1 MGQDSP
7 AKKYGLA
14 VAVIVGILI
23 WVLPTP
29 DGMNLTQHKLLSLF
43 AGLVVLWVTIGVNF
57 AVSSFIGVTALYF
70 WVGNATGAVKNGAL
84 VHDPNFAVNGFAS
97 PALWLLITGFVI
109 SIAMTRT
116 GVAKRLAL
124 HMMRLLGQ
132 TPAGAIFA
140 LMFANLAISPVTPS
154 NTARQAAMLPIVEG
168 IAEAYQVQRGESN
181 FGKTLSL
188 AATYAN
194 NITGGAFLTATIP
207 NPVSIALIAA
217 VAGVSVFTTWSWW
230 AILALPTSILL
241 IIVTGFIV
249 LKMFPPEVK
258 SIPGGVSYIREELDK
273 MGPMSVGEKKAIL
286 YFLIALVLWA
296 TDSIHNF
303 NSTMVAFLVSSL
315 IFLPRIGVLDWKE
328 TEKAIPW
335 ELFVYFGGVI
345 TLSDALMKAKAFEWV
360 IKNTLTFMGLEGM
373 SMVAMLII
381 MLGFTIFSHVIWSTT
396 TAMMGVM
403 VPIYIGMAQAM
414 NFDIVQFVLPLSIVM
429 AYAFFLPFNT
439 MGNIIMF
446 GANYYTVSDQVKSSI
461 IVGLASWVLWIVTI
475 LTWWKVVGFY

>member
-1 MGQDSP
+1 MDNESIG
-7 AKKYGLA
+7 KKYGLLLG
-14 VAVIVGILI
+14 VMVGVLI

-29 DGMNLTQHKLLSLF
+29 DGMNVTQHKLLSLF
-43 AGLVVLWVTIGVNF
+43 GGLVILWVTIGVNF
-57 AVSSFIGVTALYF
+57 AVSSFIGITGLYF
-70 WVGNATGAVKNGAL
+70 WVGNATGAMKNGSL

-109 SIAMTRT
+109 SIAMTKT

-132 TPAGAIFA
+132 TPAGAVFA
-140 LMFANLAISPVTPS
+140 LIFANLAISPVTPS

-168 IAEAYQVQRGESN
+168 IAEAYRAERGKSN
-181 FGKTLSL
+181 FGRALAL

-207 NPVSIALIAA
+207 NPVSIAMISA
-217 VAGVSVFTTWSWW
+217 VVGASVFTTWSWW
-230 AILALPTSILL
+230 ATLALPTSIMVL
-241 IIVTGFIV
+241 IATGFIV

-258 SIPGGVSYIREELDK
+258 SIPGGIQYIRQELDK
-273 MGPMSVGEKKAIL
+273 MGPMGAAEKKAIL
-286 YFLIALVLWA
+286 YFIIALALWA
-296 TDSIHNF
+296 TDSIHKF
-303 NSTMVAFLVSSL
+303 NSTMVAFLVSTL
-315 IFLPRIGVLDWKE
+315 IFLPRIGVLNWKE
-328 TEKAIPW
+328 SEKLIPW

-345 TLSDALMKAKAFEWV
+345 TLSNALMKAKAFEWV
-360 IKNTLTFMGLEGM
+360 IQHSLAFLGLEGM
-373 SMVAMLII
+373 SMAPMLMI

-403 VPIYIGMAQAM
+403 VPIYVGMAQAM
-414 NFDIVQFVLPLSIVM
+414 HFDIVQFVLPLSIVM

-446 GANYYTVSDQVKSSI
+446 GANYYTIGDQVKSSI
-461 IVGLASWVLWIVTI
+461 VVGLVSWLLWSLTVV
-475 LTWWKVVGFY
+475 TWWKVVGFF

>member
-360 IKNTLTFMGLEGM
+360 IKNALTFMGLEGM

>member
-1 MGQDSP
+1 MGKDSV
-7 AKKYGLA
+7 AKKYGLLIGI
-14 VAVIVGILI
+14 IVGVLI
-23 WVLPTP
+23 WILPTP
-29 DGMNLTQHKLLSLF
+29 DGMNVTQHKLLSLF
-43 AGLVVLWVTIGVNF
+43 GGLVVLWVTIGVNF
-57 AVSSFIGVTALYF
+57 AVSSFIGISALYF
-70 WVGNATGAVKNGAL
+70 WVGNAAGTMKNGVL

-109 SIAMTRT
+109 SIAMTKT

-168 IAEAYQVQRGESN
+168 IAEAYQIERGKSN
-181 FGKTLSL
+181 FGKTLAL

-194 NITGGAFLTATIP
+194 NVTGGAFLTATIP
-207 NPVSIALIAA
+207 NPVSIAMISA
-217 VAGVSVFTTWSWW
+217 VVGASIFTTWSWW
-230 AILALPTSILL
+230 AILALPTSILVL
-241 IIVTGFIV
+241 IATGIVV

-258 SIPGGVSYIREELDK
+258 SIPGGVSYIRQELDK
-273 MGPMSVGEKKAIL
+273 MGPMSMPEKKAIL
-286 YFLIALVLWA
+286 YFVIALALWA
-296 TDSIHNF
+296 TDSIHKF
-303 NSTMVAFLVSSL
+303 NSTMVAFLVSTL
-315 IFLPRIGVLDWKE
+315 IFFPKIGVLEWKE
-328 TEKAIPW
+328 TEKSIPW

-345 TLSDALMKAKAFEWV
+345 TLSNALMKAKAFEWV
-360 IKNTLTFMGLEGM
+360 IQHTLAFMGLEGM
-373 SMVAMLII
+373 SMLTMVII

-403 VPIYIGMAQAM
+403 VPIYIGLAQAM

-461 IVGLASWVLWIVTI
+461 VIGLVSWGLWVLTVM
-475 LTWWKVVGFY
+475 TWWKVVGFY

>member
-1 MGQDSP
+1 MGKDSA
-7 AKKYGLA
+7 AKRYGLIIA
-14 VAVIVGILI
+14 ILVGVCI
-23 WVLPTP
+23 WILPTP

-84 VHDPNFAVNGFAS
+84 VHDPNFAVNGFGS
-97 PALWLLITGFVI
+97 PSLWLLITGFVI

-140 LMFANLAISPVTPS
+140 LLFANLAISPVTPS

-168 IAEAYQVQRGESN
+168 IAEAYQVKRGESN
-181 FGKTLSL
+181 FGKALSL

-207 NPVSIALIAA
+207 NPVSVALITA
-217 VAGVSVFTTWSWW
+217 VAGVSLFTTWSWW

-241 IIVTGFIV
+241 LIVTGFIL
-249 LKMFPPEVK
+249 LKMFSPEVK
-258 SIPGGVSYIREELDK
+258 SIPGGVSYIREELNK
-273 MGPMSVGEKKAIL
+273 MGPMSAGEKKAIL
-286 YFLIALVLWA
+286 YFVIALLLWA
-296 TDSIHNF
+296 TDSIHKF

-315 IFLPRIGVLDWKE
+315 IFMPKIGVLEWKE

-345 TLSDALMKAKAFEWV
+345 TLSNALMKAKAFDWV
-360 IKNTLTFMGLEGM
+360 IKNVISFMGLEGM
-373 SMVAMLII
+373 SMMTMLII

-414 NFDIVQFVLPLSIVM
+414 QFDVVQFVLPLSIVM

-446 GANYYTVSDQVKSSI
+446 GANYYTINDQVKSSI
-461 IVGLASWVLWIVTI
+461 LVGLASWILWSVTI
-475 LTWWKVVGFY
+475 LTWWKVVGFF

>member
-1 MGQDSP
+1 MGKDSA
-7 AKKYGLA
+7 AKKYGLIIGI
-14 VAVIVGILI
+14 IVGVLI
-23 WVLPTP
+23 WILPTP
-29 DGMNLTQHKLLSLF
+29 DGMNITQHKLLSLF
-43 AGLVVLWVTIGVNF
+43 GGLVVLWVTIGVNF

-70 WVGNATGAVKNGAL
+70 WVGNATGAMKNGAL

-97 PALWLLITGFVI
+97 PALWLLVTGFVI

-124 HMMRLLGQ
+124 HMMRLFGQ

-140 LMFANLAISPVTPS
+140 LMIANLAISPVTPS

-168 IAEAYQVQRGESN
+168 IAEAYQVERGKSN
-181 FGKTLSL
+181 FGKALAL

-207 NPVSIALIAA
+207 NPVSIALIGA

-230 AILALPTSILL
+230 ATLALPTSILVL
-241 IIVTGFIV
+241 IATGIIV

-258 SIPGGVSYIREELDK
+258 AIPGGVSYIRQELAK
-273 MGPMSVGEKKAIL
+273 MGPMATAEKKAIL
-286 YFLIALVLWA
+286 YFLIALALWS
-296 TDSIHNF
+296 TDSIHKF
-303 NSTMVAFLVSSL
+303 NSTMVAFLVSAL
-315 IFLPRIGVLDWKE
+315 IFLPKIGVLEWKE

-360 IKNTLTFMGLEGM
+360 IKHTLAFMGLDGM
-373 SMVAMLII
+373 SMMTMVII

-403 VPIYIGMAQAM
+403 VPIYIGLAQAM
-414 NFDIVQFVLPLSIVM
+414 HFDVVQFVLPMSIVM

-446 GANYYTVSDQVKSSI
+446 GANYYTVGDQVKSSVVI
-461 IVGLASWVLWIVTI
+461 GLVSWGLWVVTV